1 MSPLDRR
8 GNFASTCVWTC
19 ALIAIA
25 GLTIWQFEIWPVG
38 WVATETGTIDERE
51 PGGEGFAPDPIEVAE
66 ASAEIAPQVEPA
78 AATIEQSEA
87 RSEIAALDLEREM
100 PVRSNQAP
108 PRWPSEPGRLP
119 AEDASR
125 PLRPSGPPALPT
137 GSDFAETGSFP
148 KAATPQQPPVQQ
160 AEPASLEVPMTPT
173 LKPIGDDMSS
183 TGSAARQAPPQI
195 EIQPSGPSAV
205 VTAASEQPPTFGST
219 STATIATSDATVS
232 GPVQLTSAIS
242 AAPADPRLAAID
254 ADIAAN
260 RYLAAHKALSK
271 LYWDEPQS
279 RTAIQSRIDT
289 TAKSIYFDPQPHYM
303 TAYEV
308 QPADQ
313 IRVFARNYNVPW
325 EYLVRLN
332 RISDP
337 GRIQAGD
344 KLKVIKGPFSAV
356 VDLTDFSMT
365 VHAHGYYVRRYP
377 VGIGKDGTTPIGS
390 FHVVSKLSNPTYYG
404 PDAVIGPDDPANP
417 LGERWIGLDDGN
429 GQPTSYGIH
438 GTIEPGSIGKSES
451 RGCVRLRNEDVAE
464 VYDLLGVGSEVIIR
478 R

>member
-19 ALIAIA
+19 ALVAIA

-38 WVATETGTIDERE
+38 WVATETGTIDESDAGAER
-51 PGGEGFAPDPIEVAE
+51 FAPGPIEVAE
-66 ASAEIAPQVEPA
+66 VTGENPPRVEPA
-78 AATIEQSEA
+78 AATVEHSTPHTQ
-87 RSEIAALDLEREM
+87 IAALDLEKAM

-108 PRWPSEPGRLP
+108 PRWPAEPGRLP
-119 AEDASR
+119 ANEQTR
-125 PLRPSGPPALPT
+125 PLRPSPPALPT

-148 KAATPQQPPVQQ
+148 KAATPQQPPIQS
-160 AEPASLEVPMTPT
+160 AEPASLEVPATPS
-173 LKPIGDDMSS
+173 LKPIGDDMS
-183 TGSAARQAPPQI
+183 AAGAAATQAPP
-195 EIQPSGPSAV
+195 
-205 VTAASEQPPTFGST
+205 AASEKPGSNPIINAATEQQP
-219 STATIATSDATVS
+219 ATTVAPASGTTPANATPSA
-232 GPVQLTSAIS
+232 GPVQLASAIS
-242 AAPADPRLAAID
+242 AAPSDARLAKID

-260 RYLAAHKALSK
+260 RYLVAHKALSK
-271 LYWDEPQS
+271 LYWDEPQLRS
-279 RTAIQSRIDT
+279 VLQARIDT

-332 RISDP
+332 RIADP
-337 GRIQAGD
+337 ARIQAGD

-356 VDLTDFSMT
+356 VNLSDFSLT

-390 FHVVSKLSNPTYYG
+390 FHVVSKLTNPTYYG
-404 PDAVIGPDDPANP
+404 PDAVIGPDDPTNP

-438 GTIEPGSIGKSES
+438 GTIEPSSIGLAASQ
-451 RGCVRLRNEDVAE
+451 GCVRLRNEDVAE

>member
-19 ALIAIA
+19 ALVAIA

-38 WVATETGTIDERE
+38 WVATETGTIDEGEAGSE
-51 PGGEGFAPDPIEVAE
+51 PFAPDPIEVAE
-66 ASAEIAPQVEPA
+66 ATGDAPPQVEPA
-78 AATIEQSEA
+78 AATFEHSTPRA
-87 RSEIAALDLEREM
+87 EIAALDLEREM

-108 PRWPSEPGRLP
+108 PRWPSQPGRLP
-119 AEDASR
+119 ANEETR
-125 PLRPSGPPALPT
+125 PLRPAGHAALPT

-148 KAATPQQPPVQQ
+148 KAATPQKPPIQQ
-160 AEPASLEVPMTPT
+160 AEPASLETPAAPM

-183 TGSAARQAPPQI
+183 RESSGSPSPLVEEGQSTPPASSSPAGGP
-195 EIQPSGPSAV
+195 IQLA
-205 VTAASEQPPTFGST
+205 
-219 STATIATSDATVS
+219 
-232 GPVQLTSAIS
+232 SAIV
-242 AAPADPRLAAID
+242 AAPEDSRLASID
-254 ADIAAN
+254 AEIAAN
-260 RYLAAHKALSK
+260 KYLAAHKALSK
-271 LYWDEPQS
+271 LYWDEPQL
-279 RTAIQSRIDT
+279 RQAIQTRIDT

-303 TAYEV
+303 PAYEV

-325 EYLVRLN
+325 EYLVRVN
-332 RISDP
+332 RIADP
-337 GRIQAGD
+337 SRIQAGE

-356 VDLTDFSMT
+356 VDLTDYSLT
-365 VHAHGYYVRRYP
+365 IHGHGYYVRRYP
-377 VGIGKDGTTPIGS
+377 VGVGKDGTTPIGS
-390 FHVVSKLSNPTYYG
+390 FKVVSKLSNPTYYG
-404 PDAVIGPDDPANP
+404 PDVVIQPDDPTNP
-417 LGERWIGLDDGN
+417 LGERWVGLDDGN

-438 GTIEPGSIGKSES
+438 GTIDPGSIGKAES